1 MAWKVCPI
9 FPIDDDSV
17 HIFPTEGEAHRTD
30 PKERDCWCVPRLEE
44 NEHGVMLVIHRL
56 PD

>member
-1 MAWKVCPI
+1 MPWKVCPI
-9 FPIDDDSV
+9 FPTDDDSV

-56 PD
+56 PN